1 MLFPFTWSSLIAQ
14 DVFLTVRR
22 KKLTLFLD
30 AKENTS
36 VLQLK
41 QVIQGITRRKAEDMK
56 LLRIGSNEPLDDKKS
71 LVECGYD
78 SQSCRAQDPQTIGL
92 VFRVDGELRCV

>member
-1 MLFPFTWSSLIAQ
+1 MLFHFTWSSLTAQ